1 VAFEGFPERPPI
13 VGPDRG
19 SAAPDRVWLLVRA
32 GCHLCDEARSVVHRV
47 VAEVGVGVVEQDV
60 DADADAAAR
69 YGEQVPVVFVDG
81 VQVDFWRISETRLRA
96 ALARG

>member
-1 VAFEGFPERPPI
+1 M
-13 VGPDRG
+13 
-19 SAAPDRVWLLVRA
+19 
-32 GCHLCDEARSVVHRV
+32 VHRV